1 MRLLQSIFT
10 QFHWSYY
17 AYVKNSTFMIKNE
30 HCLNLNLI
38 QSQIVKIQPNV
49 WNWRILLHWILNI
62 DKNWEYYIQYSFIS
76 LNFYNNS
83 IQLKFQYSV
92 VCARHHDEQNA
103 LKKKKNFSFFAP
115 SLIKWNLLNTFSILI
130 NHIPCLC
137 LRQQGL
143 VESWCVVLVALAVS
157 AR

>member
-1 MRLLQSIFT
+1 MYEIEESC
-10 QFHWSYY
+10 
-17 AYVKNSTFMIKNE
+17 STEFPISTKTE
-30 HCLNLNLI
+30 
-38 QSQIVKIQPNV
+38 
-49 WNWRILLHWILNI
+49 NI
-62 DKNWEYYIQYSFIS
+62 GNQYIQYSFIS

-103 LKKKKNFSFFAP
+103 LKKKNKNFSFFAP
-115 SLIKWNLLNTFSILI
+115 YLIKWNLLNTFSILI

-143 VESWCVVLVALAVS
+143 VES
-157 AR
+157 